1 MSGQT
6 IATIPLRIA
15 QVSDIHCG
23 TPTFDANLMASTVQR
38 VNRMRPDLVVVVGDL
53 TAEGYEWEF
62 EEAADWLGRFSA
74 PTLVVPGNHDSR
86 NIGYLH
92 FERLFGDRFPR
103 YRQAFGD
110 ERSQRLGATGVTVV
124 GVDSSQP
131 DLNAGHVG
139 RERYDWIREQYQDP
153 DDIKVFVLHHHLV
166 SVPATGRERNT
177 IVDAGDL
184 LEVLTDLRLDIVL
197 SGHKHVPFFWGLNG
211 ILLCNSATASTRRV
225 RGRTPPSWNDV
236 VVDAST
242 IKVYTNYEDGRRSFS
257 MIRTRANRATIRD
270 AFLLTEAFRASNQ
283 AVPRKV

>member
-1 MSGQT
+1 MT
-6 IATIPLRIA
+6 ITSMPLRIA

-23 TPTFDANLMASTVQR
+23 TPTFDASVMRSIVER
-38 VNRMRPDLVVVVGDL
+38 VNRMQPDLVVVVGDL

-62 EEAADWLGRFSA
+62 EEAADWIGRFEV
-74 PTLVVPGNHDSR
+74 PKVVVPGNHDSR

-92 FERLFGDRFPR
+92 FERLFGERFSC
-103 YRQAFGD
+103 YRQPFDD
-110 ERSQRLGATGVTVV
+110 ERAMRLGATGVTVV

-139 RERYDWIREQYQDP
+139 RERYEWIRQQFHEP
-153 DDIKVFVLHHHLV
+153 DDLKIFVIHHHLV

-211 ILLCNSATASTRRV
+211 MLLCSSSTASTRRV
-225 RGRTPPSWNDV
+225 RGRTPPSWNEV

-242 IKVYTNYEDGRRSFS
+242 IKVYTHYENGRRGFS
-257 MIRTRANRATIRD
+257 MIRTRANRATMRD
-270 AFLLTEAFRASNQ
+270 AFLLTSAFREANR
-283 AVPRKV
+283 AVPTNL